1 MAEGEKE
8 KNMELK
14 IEKRN
19 FTLNV
24 DETTKERLIEECER
38 IFDEVE
44 KECPVIRSILKTLN
58 PNYITAKPLSATYEE
73 TETRIESRVKFVLVE
88 IVKDEGEMLKIYT
101 DCNFSIYASGRAST
115 VFIDIE

>member
-19 FTLNV
+19 FSLSV
-24 DETTKERLIEECER
+24 DEKTKEHLIEECER

-44 KECPVIRSILKTLN
+44 MECPVIRSILKTLN
-58 PNYITAKPLSATYEE
+58 PNYIAAKPLSATYEE

-88 IVKDEGEMLKIYT
+88 LTKGEGEMIKIYT
-101 DCNFSIYASGRAST
+101 ECDFSLYAGSRVST